1 MRLILLTMKLLLIA
15 TLSAILFKGSGIQI
29 LYSEPVALIVFG
41 ICLIGMAK
49 IGRSQIKSNVD
60 QSNWQSFMFQAGNSL
75 FKKKANAK

>member
-1 MRLILLTMKLLLIA
+1 MRLIPLTMKLLLIA

-29 LYSEPVALIVFG
+29 LYSEPVALIIFG

-60 QSNWQSFMFQAGNSL
+60 QSNW
-75 FKKKANAK
+75 